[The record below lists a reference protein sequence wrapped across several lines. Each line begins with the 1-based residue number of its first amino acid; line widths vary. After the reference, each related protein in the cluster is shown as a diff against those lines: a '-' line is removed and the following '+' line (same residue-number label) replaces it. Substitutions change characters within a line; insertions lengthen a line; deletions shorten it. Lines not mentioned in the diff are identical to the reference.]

1 MLLYELPNDIP
12 IAVLLG
18 EELGSLA
25 SLEAGVALIVSIF
38 VWWKV
43 DRFAVS
49 SSVVVG
55 LELVLLG
62 RLSTYWVLRRY

>member
-49 SSVVVG
+49 SSLIADMNIVR
-55 LELVLLG
+55 LG
-62 RLSTYWVLRRY
+62 RLSIYCVLRRY